1 MLQINVK
8 KAAIL
13 LFSIMSFVQG
23 QVNIEAMRNT
33 DTDNS
38 NLEIQFDLDFVNT
51 DKKDTEFT
59 YSTKYNYVFDNSA
72 TFLGV
77 IKGEYFK
84 QKENGETSEI
94 ENKGL
99 LHFRYTHPLSYFYV
113 EGYLQNEFDDLRK
126 LENRQ
131 LIGGGVRFDIDNSS
145 FFDSLF
151 IGSGLM
157 YEKEVYNLESLK
169 VQSILKNSNYLTFTK
184 FINEDITY
192 DTTVYLQIN
201 TSDIKDYRLLNI
213 STFTFNISQNVGFF
227 LRLDLRDYAK
237 PISDELDY
245 NYTDLSIGVEINL

>member
-1 MLQINVK
+1 M
-8 KAAIL
+8 KALVL
-13 LFSIMSFVQG
+13 LLLISPLLS

-99 LHFRYTHPLSYFYV
+99 LHLRYTHPLSYFYV
-113 EGYLQNEFDDLRK
+113 
-126 LENRQ
+126 
-131 LIGGGVRFDIDNSS
+131 
-145 FFDSLF
+145 
-151 IGSGLM
+151 
-157 YEKEVYNLESLK
+157 
-169 VQSILKNSNYLTFTK
+169 
-184 FINEDITY
+184 
-192 DTTVYLQIN
+192 
-201 TSDIKDYRLLNI
+201 
-213 STFTFNISQNVGFF
+213 VG
-227 LRLDLRDYAK
+227 
-237 PISDELDY
+237 
-245 NYTDLSIGVEINL
+245 

>member
-99 LHFRYTHPLSYFYV
+99 LHF
-113 EGYLQNEFDDLRK
+113 
-126 LENRQ
+126 
-131 LIGGGVRFDIDNSS
+131 
-145 FFDSLF
+145 
-151 IGSGLM
+151 
-157 YEKEVYNLESLK
+157 
-169 VQSILKNSNYLTFTK
+169 
-184 FINEDITY
+184 
-192 DTTVYLQIN
+192 
-201 TSDIKDYRLLNI
+201 
-213 STFTFNISQNVGFF
+213 
-227 LRLDLRDYAK
+227 
-237 PISDELDY
+237 
-245 NYTDLSIGVEINL
+245 